1 MSWRPEILVYVLI
14 ALALVGVPADRA
26 DPGGLS
32 GAGAEGALIS
42 LKIST
47 LGRDLGRL
55 EERFVSDCA
64 GEPGVSL
71 PVLCSAYADAL
82 EDIARRGEE
91 LGWGRPL
98 VPRNQS
104 HFGRSVE
111 QPLMVARLKLEEI
124 ETHVLRVRELLE
136 VQHSMREGLRLGDA
150 AAAMAA
156 YNTQCMV
163 GTPDFAPEMLLDLIF
178 GLEELAF
185 QAENLKEPG
194 LRDRRTY

>member
-26 DPGGLS
+26 DPGMLS
-32 GAGAEGALIS
+32 EAGAEGALTS

-55 EERFVSDCA
+55 EDRFASDCV
-64 GEPGVSL
+64 GERGVPL
-71 PVLCSAYADAL
+71 PVLCSAYAEAL
-82 EDIARRGEE
+82 EGIAHRGEE

-104 HFGRSVE
+104 HFDRSVE
-111 QPLMVARLKLEEI
+111 QPLMIARLKLEEI

-136 VQHSMREGLRLGDA
+136 VQHSMREDLRLGNA
-150 AAAMAA
+150 VAAMAA
-156 YNTQCMV
+156 YNTQCMQE
-163 GTPDFAPEMLLDLIF
+163 TYDFAPEMLLDLIV

-185 QAENLKEPG
+185 QAENLKERG
-194 LRDRRTY
+194 LRDCRTY